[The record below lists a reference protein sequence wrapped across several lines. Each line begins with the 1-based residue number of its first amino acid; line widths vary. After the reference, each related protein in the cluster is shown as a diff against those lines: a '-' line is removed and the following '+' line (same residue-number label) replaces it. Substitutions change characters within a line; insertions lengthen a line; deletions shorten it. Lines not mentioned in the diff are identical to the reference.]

1 MGLGLGAAFMIFG
14 LGDIAADTARARQL
28 GDAAIEGYAGEPAA
42 VEAATGLSTGLTIYG
57 VTFGADANRA
67 PNRVD
72 SAAFTSKPVGS
83 DLDCLTTAVYYE
95 ARGESPRGQVAV
107 AQVVLNRVK
116 HKAFPNSVCA
126 VVYQGAGRRVCQFS
140 FACDGS
146 MRKRREPLAW
156 ARARD
161 VAARTLAGAARA
173 DIGQATHFHTTSV
186 SPIWAPQMLR
196 VANVGA
202 HVFYKFSPYR
212 MKRAAPAD
220 SALDRAVM
228 TAAAGVQSPDLAI
241 ATSVDAAIEAS
252 LDTGAKPRAEAL
264 VANAGE
270 TRGKDAVSK
279 VSTAKDATAKDVKG
293 AKASAPKDAASV
305 EAKVKDAKARD
316 AKVSLPAP
324 PVATEEARLTSP
336 QPVGSGAS

>member
-28 GDAAIEGYAGEPAA
+28 GDAVIEGYAGEPLVGTAP
-42 VEAATGLSTGLTIYG
+42 GLSAGLTIYG
-57 VTFGADANRA
+57 VTFGADATRA
-67 PNRVD
+67 PSRVEP
-72 SAAFTSKPVGS
+72 AAFASKPVGS

-95 ARGESPRGQVAV
+95 ARGESPRGQAAV

-161 VAARTLAGAARA
+161 VAARALAGAARA
-173 DIGQATHFHTTSV
+173 DIGQATHFHTTAV

-212 MKRAAPAD
+212 VKRAAPAD

-228 TAAAGVQSPDLAI
+228 TAAAGIPSPDLAI
-241 ATSVDAAIEAS
+241 ATSVDAAVAAS
-252 LDTGAKPRAEAL
+252 LEAGAKPRADA
-264 VANAGE
+264 AMSNAGDAQAGDVSAKAVA
-270 TRGKDAVSK
+270 TKDMSAK
-279 VSTAKDATAKDVKG
+279 EGAAKDAGAVKVS
-293 AKASAPKDAASV
+293 KAKDAAPV
-305 EAKVKDAKARD
+305 EAKAKTKDAK
-316 AKVSLPAP
+316 VQSTPA
-324 PVATEEARLTSP
+324 VATEEARLTSP
-336 QPVGSGAS
+336 QHPGSSAT